1 MTLGEFDLIN
11 RYFAGL
17 GAPTSALAL
26 GIGDDCA
33 LLSPAPGDQLAV
45 TTDTQVADVHFPAG
59 AEADLIARRCL
70 RVNLSDLAAMGAA
83 PLAFQLALTLP
94 ETDEHWLSAFSTGL
108 ARDAAGFTCPLSGG
122 DTTRGPLSVTIT
134 ALGTVAAGEA
144 LRRDGARAGDLVYA
158 TGTLGDARGALEVLA
173 APPSET
179 NDYLLQRYWLP
190 VPRLAAGMEL
200 RGIAS
205 AAIDISDG
213 LLQDLGHIT
222 AASGLGA
229 VIEVESL
236 PLSPA
241 LVELAGDSRAR
252 EWALTGGDDYELC
265 FTVPP
270 GHEQAMH
277 SAMAAAAVPVTRI
290 GKLVSEPGVRCLDAS
305 GHEIAVTGGGY
316 SHF

>member
-33 LLSPAPGDQLAV
+33 LLSPASGDQLAV
-45 TTDTQVADVHFPAG
+45 STDTQVAGVHFPAG
-59 AEADLIARRCL
+59 AEPDLIARRCL
-70 RVNLSDLAAMGAA
+70 RVNLSDLAAMGAS

-94 ETDEHWLSAFSTGL
+94 ETDEHWLAAFSAGL
-108 ARDAAGFTCPLSGG
+108 ARDAAGFACPLSGG

-134 ALGTVAAGEA
+134 ALGAVATGEA
-144 LRRDGARAGDLVYA
+144 LRRDGARAGDRIYV
-158 TGTLGDARGALEVLA
+158 TGTLGDARGALEVLT
-173 APPSET
+173 APPSEA

-190 VPRLAAGMEL
+190 RPQLAAGMEL

-222 AASGLGA
+222 TASGLGA

-270 GHEQAMH
+270 GHEQAMRA
-277 SAMAAAAVPVTRI
+277 AMAAAEVAVTPI
-290 GKLVSEPGVRCLDAS
+290 GRLVSEPGVRCLDAS
-305 GHEIAVTGGGY
+305 GRDIAVTGRGY